1 MYITTI
7 GTDNLTIEA
16 VLELYANVGWTKYT
30 ENPESL
36 LIGITNSTYVVTIR
50 EGTKILGLA
59 RCISDDVS
67 INYLQD
73 ILVHTDFQKRGI
85 GRKLL
90 ENCLDRFKH
99 VRTHLLLTEDKELQ
113 RKFFESHGYK
123 NTKDLKEITL
133 NCFAKMTDM
142 ILQ

>member
-1 MYITTI
+1 MYNTTI

-30 ENPESL
+30 ENPENL

-73 ILVHTDFQKRGI
+73 ILVHTDFQRKGI

-90 ENCLDRFKH
+90 ERCLDRFKH
-99 VRTHLLLTEDKELQ
+99 VRTHILLTDDKELQ

-123 NTKDLKEITL
+123 NTKDLKKITL

-142 ILQ
+142 VLQ